1 MAAPTLTGSAADDL
15 AGRQSTAKI
24 ATIRVVMR
32 RYLFIVYPSSIEENK
47 KAAVFRGLET
57 KKPRALFRSA
67 RGSISQKFMS

>member
-1 MAAPTLTGSAADDL
+1 
-15 AGRQSTAKI
+15 
-24 ATIRVVMR
+24 MR

-57 KKPRALFRSA
+57 IKPRALFRSA